1 MAASEFFSCNLSNN
15 SPVWGTTD
23 LLYWK
28 LWPKKYGGG
37 RHYIQSFK
45 DGWVRHNKD
54 FILSTAAIYRLPPP
68 LLAGVC
74 WIEVGGD
81 PDFIDRVAF
90 EARALDWSGP
100 EWIDRHLTVT
110 SIPDK
115 TSFGAVSMQL
125 RTAAET
131 MGLDIKKM
139 STSQMRKLANCLQ
152 TDVFNIDIVGKHL
165 LQIVKRDG
173 FQGALPNL
181 SEEQIKI
188 IGARYNRGVGLS
200 IDKIKQDT
208 SYGDFI
214 LKFWPRLRML
224 LI

>member
-1 MAASEFFSCNLSNN
+1 
-15 SPVWGTTD
+15 
-23 LLYWK
+23 
-28 LWPKKYGGG
+28 
-37 RHYIQSFK
+37 
-45 DGWVRHNKD
+45 
-54 FILSTAAIYRLPPP
+54 
-68 LLAGVC
+68 
-74 WIEVGGD
+74 
-81 PDFIDRVAF
+81 
-90 EARALDWSGP
+90 
-100 EWIDRHLTVT
+100 
-110 SIPDK
+110 
-115 TSFGAVSMQL
+115 MQL

-139 STSQMRKLANCLQ
+139 SASQMRKLANCLQ

-173 FQGALPNL
+173 FQGALPNF

-214 LKFWPRLRML
+214 LKFWSRLRML